1 MTDMSQKEPK
11 ICYNDLRSFVCKMYV
26 DDKRGREN
34 LHFISISETCKCF
47 ESGCRLSKLLDFKE
61 FFYCQNVCKTVKIM
75 LY

>member
-47 ESGCRLSKLLDFKE
+47 VSGCRLSKTLENQGFFCCLD
-61 FFYCQNVCKTVKIM
+61 VCKCM
-75 LY
+75 